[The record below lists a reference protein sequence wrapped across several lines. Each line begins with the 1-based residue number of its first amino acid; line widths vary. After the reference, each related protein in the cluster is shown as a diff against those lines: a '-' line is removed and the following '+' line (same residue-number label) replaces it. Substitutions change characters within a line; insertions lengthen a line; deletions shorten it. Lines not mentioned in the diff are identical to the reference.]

1 MAVHNIYMEDIYRQV
16 SNIRR
21 TKSQRLNDYRT
32 VLRLSLPN
40 PLKPDVKSKMKMQL
54 EQRRQAMLQ
63 QHMSDRQFYCLLRC
77 VLYYRF
83 YGSNTSA
90 FIHSI
95 AILTISL
102 DSFYINSHLFIS
114 MYHTDLGNPI

>member
-1 MAVHNIYMEDIYRQV
+1 
-16 SNIRR
+16 
-21 TKSQRLNDYRT
+21 
-32 VLRLSLPN
+32 
-40 PLKPDVKSKMKMQL
+40 MQL
-54 EQRRQAMLQ
+54 EQRRQAVLQ

-77 VLYYRF
+77 DLYYRF
-83 YGSNTSA
+83 YGSNTTA

-114 MYHTDLGNPI
+114 MYHTDLENPIEHATSYLHVRHMGDITGTKP